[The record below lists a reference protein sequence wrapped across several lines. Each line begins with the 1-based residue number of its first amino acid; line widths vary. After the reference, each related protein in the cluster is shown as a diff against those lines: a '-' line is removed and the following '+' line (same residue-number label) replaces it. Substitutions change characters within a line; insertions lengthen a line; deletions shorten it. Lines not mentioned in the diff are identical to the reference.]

1 MARIST
7 EGLMA
12 FLIIMVWL
20 LEFALVLA
28 FLGWLEEHME
38 RSEANAPAVDPVA
51 PRP

>member
-1 MARIST
+1 MT

-28 FLGWLEEHME
+28 FLGWLEEHM
-38 RSEANAPAVDPVA
+38 
-51 PRP
+51 

>member
-1 MARIST
+1 
-7 EGLMA
+7 MA

-20 LEFALVLA
+20 LEFGLALA

-51 PRP
+51 SKP